1 MEYYSAMKKN
11 ETMPFAATRMG
22 PEMILL
28 SELSQPEKGKYHM
41 PSLPLGIVKI
51 WCQWTIHETET
62 DSQTQTK
69 LMVTKGEAGKG

>member
-1 MEYYSAMKKN
+1 MYIYVYEYYSAMKKN

-41 PSLPLGIVKI
+41 PSLPRGIVKI
-51 WCQWTIHETET
+51 
-62 DSQTQTK
+62 
-69 LMVTKGEAGKG
+69 